1 MIIIGMIMFDG
12 MTQLDLTG
20 PLEVFSRLPQTQIHL
35 ISKNDQP
42 IKCDRALSVMP
53 DTDFTNCPATLDV
66 LFIPGGPGISN
77 LLKDDAYLNFIR
89 SKADARYI
97 TSVCTGSIVLAAC
110 GLLTDYKATT
120 HWLSLDLLRRFEIET
135 LSERVVVDRNRITGG
150 GVTSGIDF
158 ALLLASILF
167 GDECAK
173 ETQLLIEYNPNP
185 PFNSGHPDIAEESI
199 VQRVRGSRKEIQKK
213 RLEEIDNYILRH
225 NIGK

>member
-1 MIIIGMIMFDG
+1 MFDG

-20 PLEVFSRLPQTQIHL
+20 PLEVFSRLPQTRIHL
-35 ISKNDQP
+35 ISKNNQP
-42 IKCDRALSVMP
+42 IKCDRALTILP
-53 DTDFTNCPATLDV
+53 DTEFGNCPAKLDV

-77 LLKDDAYLNFIR
+77 VLTDDAYLNFIR
-89 SKADARYI
+89 SKADSKYI
-97 TSVCTGSIVLAAC
+97 TSVCTGSILLAAC
-110 GLLTDYKATT
+110 GLLTGFKATT

-135 LSERVVVDRNRITGG
+135 LSERVVVDGNRITGG

-167 GDECAK
+167 GKECAE

-185 PFNSGHPDIAEESI
+185 PFHSGHPDIAEEYI
-199 VQRVRGSRKEIQKK
+199 VRRVRDARKETQKK
-213 RLEEIDNYILRH
+213 RLEEIDNFILKH